1 MTAPQ
6 KPRVEIVRGDP
17 TPEEVAALVAVLL
30 AARAHESV
38 SGGGVP
44 GPSAEPVRK
53 KWANPAHGMRRGL
66 AHGPGAWRS
75 PMLRH

>member
-1 MTAPQ
+1 M
-6 KPRVEIVRGDP
+6 
-17 TPEEVAALVAVLL
+17 AVLL

-44 GPSAEPVRK
+44 GPSTEPVRK